1 MKLQRIRLLN
11 PSIYTGME
19 LGHFNADPM
28 HRQENYPVV
37 VEASEED
44 NFGHKFTDRMHVTY
58 KELDRVFPYS
68 FERDKCEPGKG
79 IGWWNHP
86 LKREASTPEISWEPV
101 TPFDY
106 WNKLKASRPVGDLV
120 PAGYL

>member
-1 MKLQRIRLLN
+1 MTLQRIRLLN
-11 PSIYTGME
+11 PSIYTWME
-19 LGHFNADPM
+19 LSQFNEDPM
-28 HRQENYPVV
+28 HIQENYPVV

-44 NFGHKFTDRMHVTY
+44 NYGHKFENRMHVTY

-68 FERDKCEPGKG
+68 FEREKHEPGKG

-106 WNKLKASRPVGDLV
+106 WNKLKSSRPVGDVV